1 MTQKTFCMVAGII
14 FLLMTL
20 LHIARLLFGWPV
32 AVGNAVMPMWISWI
46 ALVIAA
52 YLAYQGFKFGKS
64 AA

>member
-1 MTQKTFCMVAGII
+1 MTQKNFCMVAGII

-20 LHIARLLFGWPV
+20 LHIARLLFGWQV

-52 YLAYQGFKFGKS
+52 YLAYLGFKFGKS